1 MQMLMSVQK
10 AMVIVNKHVSTNPDL
25 IIVNAGMDSISLIME
40 SRVLVNHV
48 LHTDSSCIM
57 RALHIIIIFI
67 TLLFCVIDFDEC
79 LVPGTNNCE
88 QDCTNNDGSYN
99 CSCFNGYTLL
109 SNGFQC
115 EGMWKH

>member
-25 IIVNAGMDSISLIME
+25 IIVNAGMDSVSLIME

-57 RALHIIIIFI
+57 RVLHIITIIHN
-67 TLLFCVIDFDEC
+67 LLHYYFV
-79 LVPGTNNCE
+79 
-88 QDCTNNDGSYN
+88 
-99 CSCFNGYTLL
+99 
-109 SNGFQC
+109 
-115 EGMWKH
+115 